1 MNTVLLD
8 HCSVTIGVHALLLLQ
23 DSSGDTPLHD
33 AITKKREDIVRL
45 LTEHNANPAMPNKN
59 GFNAIHLVALKG
71 NSG

>member
-1 MNTVLLD
+1 MRDSAVLAV
-8 HCSVTIGVHALLLLQ
+8 CSTFPLQ
-23 DSSGDTPLHD
+23 DSIGDTPLHD

-45 LTEHNANPAMPNKN
+45 LTEHNANPGLPNKN